1 MEPVLT
7 NYTLYKMTRPEDIL
21 GAGEMALFN
30 ITGPIFRQDNTT
42 QLPFEESFEPTWLWT
57 IIDGLLM
64 IFILWG
70 NTLTILAVTLSRR
83 LSNLISNKFV
93 LNLAISDLSVGLTLP
108 YHLAFYL
115 NDDLGRM
122 KITCVLRFILITLAC
137 CASIINLILIAVD
150 RYARST
156 FFLALGVSN

>member
-7 NYTLYKMTRPEDIL
+7 NYTLYKMSRAKDIL

-30 ITGPIFRQDNTT
+30 LTDPIFRPDNTT
-42 QLPFEESFEPTWLWT
+42 HLPFEESFEPTWLWT

-115 NDDLGRM
+115 NDDLGRV

-150 RYARST
+150 RYAPNYLWS
-156 FFLALGVSN
+156 VDV